1 MVESEDILIP
11 YLTSRLSETLFLFQQ
26 KRYLCD
32 VMIITAN
39 GFIPA
44 HRVVLVAASK
54 YFYEAETTRHTF
66 DSSDPNFHLNY
77 DIEDVRKVVNMLYTG
92 KMTVTKFNVDRVAA
106 ICAELKLND
115 ALEKCIVFMA
125 EVGVANH
132 VMLGLVDVPERNKDV
147 ADKSDS
153 NVINADIANHE
164 GQGVNI
170 LNCETDSGKPLKE
183 KSLKRKYSIT
193 ESENNDQKRAHKKPK
208 LPAVKKAKTN
218 KMTTPSHNV
227 SDKESHATSSSES
240 MITIEPHPV
249 MASEENISSQESLE
263 VRRGQSP
270 EQDETA
276 ENSLPESNTELTK
289 VEKFS
294 TDTDDTATTSQL
306 CMFMDLNEL
315 KVYHSKPAHAEKI
328 TKQFD
333 PDGSITEAVERDQ
346 EFLTVGQV
354 EKRVNCRKCKMV
366 FKDVESLAEHRRE
379 IHPSNCK
386 KERFVCDIC
395 NAKPNN
401 HVTLVEHKFKKHGI
415 AYDKTK
421 YPIYKCEE
429 QDCEFQTIVPYKLS
443 EHKTTVHS
451 GLACIC
457 ETCGR
462 AFKSKSVLRYH
473 IQSNH
478 SGTRPKFIC
487 NTCGKTYFTAQAL
500 KKHMEYHTGTQKR
513 LLCHLCPYSSV
524 GKQELNNH
532 LLKLHNVPV
541 PRKTK
546 VYQCEKCDYYSLN
559 RTQFNRHVAMHDG
572 GENAF
577 KCSECDKTFP
587 SMYNLKSHEKRHK
600 AETVNC
606 PYEGC
611 NFFTKFKHILKNHIT
626 GKHTN
631 TNFKPYKCHLCDHSC
646 KLKGNLN
653 KHLVNKHGLE
663 VMTEVKQR
671 KIALETGQGYN
682 EILVDRAKSR
692 IACTI
697 PAMFPEEGQDC
708 FSKGSE
714 RRSFCSNIYAF
725 HREFFRSD
733 RSMSGRQNETSGNED
748 DDFTSTTRSL
758 GESRMNMTI
767 GQQAENQ
774 AKFCQARVAN
784 AEKYLG
790 SLCEVMGSITR
801 KTARIRDK
809 GDILAKICK
818 DYSDEETVS
827 HSLKAGLRFCA
838 ENLSVIQDYRHAQ
851 VQRLESKVVRPL
863 SDYGNI
869 CKQIKAGVKRELD
882 AVKREDKKKTDLQK
896 LRSKNPANT
905 HQIAQ
910 SDVERARENAS
921 IGSKHLEEQMV
932 TFEKR
937 RLHDIKSSMLDY
949 FKVQLVFHA
958 KAIEFYSKCFESMSL
973 IDEERD
979 LQEFQ
984 RKLSMARGAPD
995 SEDISHALT
1004 SMTTTNGHSDT
1015 LGSTDPYTST
1025 YESTA
1030 SDQRRVRI
1038 SQTSTMYGDDDDED
1052 DDDDYYDDDEY
1063 DLSTAR

>member
-1 MVESEDILIP
+1 MVESEHIILP
-11 YLTSRLSETLFLFQQ
+11 YLTSKLSETLFLFQQ

-54 YFYEAETTRHTF
+54 YFYDAETTRHSF
-66 DSSDPNFHLNY
+66 DSMDPNFHLNY
-77 DIEDVRKVVNMLYTG
+77 DIEDVRKVVSLLYTG
-92 KMTVTKFNVDRVAA
+92 KMTVSKFNVDRVAA
-106 ICAELKLND
+106 ICAELKLNE
-115 ALEKCIVFMA
+115 ALEKCLVFMT

-132 VMLGLVDVPERNKDV
+132 VMLGLIDVPAKDKEAENKV
-147 ADKSDS
+147 DS
-153 NVINADIANHE
+153 NIIDTDITNHE
-164 GQGVNI
+164 GQGVKV
-170 LNCETDSGKPLKE
+170 LSCEIDRGRFSDET
-183 KSLKRKYSIT
+183 SLKRKYSAT
-193 ESENNDQKRAHKKPK
+193 ESESNDQERTQKKPK
-208 LPAVKKAKTN
+208 SPAVKKAKTN
-218 KMTTPSHNV
+218 KMVAPTRNV
-227 SDKESHATSSSES
+227 CDKESHPTES
-240 MITIEPHPV
+240 IITIEPHSV
-249 MASEENISSQESLE
+249 EASEENISSQESVE
-263 VRRGQSP
+263 VRFNSSP
-270 EQDETA
+270 EQDEIA
-276 ENSLPESNTELTK
+276 ENSLPESSTELK
-289 VEKFS
+289 REEKTS
-294 TDTDDTATTSQL
+294 TDVDDAATSSQL

-315 KVYHSKPAHAEKI
+315 KVYHSKPIYGEKI

-333 PDGSITEAVERDQ
+333 PDGSITEAIERDQ
-346 EFLTVGQV
+346 EFLSVGQV

-379 IHPSNCK
+379 IHPSNYK

-401 HVTLVEHKFKKHGI
+401 HVTLVEHKFKKHGV

-478 SGTRPKFIC
+478 SGVRPKFIC

-671 KIALETGQGYN
+671 KIALETGYK
-682 EILVDRAKSR
+682 IK
-692 IACTI
+692 
-697 PAMFPEEGQDC
+697 
-708 FSKGSE
+708 
-714 RRSFCSNIYAF
+714 
-725 HREFFRSD
+725 EFLY
-733 RSMSGRQNETSGNED
+733 T
-748 DDFTSTTRSL
+748 
-758 GESRMNMTI
+758 
-767 GQQAENQ
+767 
-774 AKFCQARVAN
+774 KFCQARVAN

-818 DYSDEETVS
+818 DYSDEENVS

-851 VQRLESKVVRPL
+851 VQRLESKVVRPI

-882 AVKREDKKKTDLQK
+882 AVKREDKKKTELQK

-937 RLHDIKSSMLDY
+937 RLHDIKTAMLDY

-973 IDEERD
+973 VDEERD

-1004 SMTTTNGHSDT
+1004 SMTSTNGYSDT

-1038 SQTSTMYGDDDDED
+1038 SQTSTMYGDDDDDE
-1052 DDDDYYDDDEY
+1052 DDDYYDDDEY